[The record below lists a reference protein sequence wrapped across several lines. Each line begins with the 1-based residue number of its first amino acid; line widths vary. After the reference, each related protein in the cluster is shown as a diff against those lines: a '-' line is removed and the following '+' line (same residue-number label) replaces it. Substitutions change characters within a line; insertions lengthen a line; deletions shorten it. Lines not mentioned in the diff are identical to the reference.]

1 LSAVG
6 RAEEDPRSIA
16 FKRELHVASQPLEQ
30 IVPRATQSPAET
42 RQHWDGGEL
51 RPALDFLE
59 ITPAH
64 IGFLGRRYL
73 SISRSRASNCFQV
86 PSESAGGD
94 LQRNGRVK
102 GHQAA
107 AVFHCHRQQIGIGHL
122 LVASEPAAI
131 EQRSIR

>member
-1 LSAVG
+1 MHTDRQNAKRVDRALRRAMTIPSGLGNG
-6 RAEEDPRSIA
+6 R
-16 FKRELHVASQPLEQ
+16 SQSLEQ
-30 IVPRATQSPAET
+30 ILPRAI
-42 RQHWDGGEL
+42 QHRDGGEL

-64 IGFLGRRYL
+64 IGFFGQRYL
-73 SISRSRASNCFQV
+73 PISRSRSSNSFQV

-94 LQRNGRVK
+94 LQRNCRVK

-122 LVASEPAAI
+122 LVTKQPAAI